1 MRRVLLSCVS
11 ALVLAPAAEARVVE
25 WEILKREPTF
35 EGRSFGSVGPYEK
48 VVARAKMAVR
58 PEDAHK
64 AGIVDLGL
72 APRNGAGEVE
82 FTTQVYILKPTEP
95 NDAGKS
101 TIIAAFS
108 KALKRR
114 NSTRTKLCRS
124 GMAGADL
131 KSKLY

>member
-1 MRRVLLSCVS
+1 
-11 ALVLAPAAEARVVE
+11 
-25 WEILKREPTF
+25 
-35 EGRSFGSVGPYEK
+35 
-48 VVARAKMAVR
+48 MAVR
-58 PEDAHK
+58 PEDARN

-82 FTTQVYILKPTEP
+82 FTTQAYILKPTEP
-95 NDAGKS
+95 NNAGKS

-114 NSTRTKLCRS
+114 NFTQTKLCKS
-124 GMAGADL
+124 SMAGTDL